1 MGQEEYPQFW
11 PDALATIAITPN
23 ISISLASD
31 IWCQSVVSIV
41 GGAIVDVGLGGTGCD
56 GVVLVGSGGLV
67 DGVVL
72 FDTVVFV
79 DGVVL
84 VDSGGGVQW

>member
-1 MGQEEYPQFW
+1 M
-11 PDALATIAITPN
+11 AITPN
-23 ISISLASD
+23 ISISLAPN
-31 IWCQSVVSIV
+31 IWSVSGEYCWGV
-41 GGAIVDVGLGGTGCD
+41 IVDVGLGGAGCD

-84 VDSGGGVQW
+84 VGSGGGVQW

>member
-23 ISISLASD
+23 ISISLAPN
-31 IWCQSVVSIV
+31 IWSVSGEYCWGV
-41 GGAIVDVGLGGTGCD
+41 IVDVGLGGAGC
-56 GVVLVGSGGLV
+56 

-84 VDSGGGVQW
+84 VGSGGGVQW